1 MKIGLYH
8 EAAGVRD
15 TGGIARFV
23 QEIGAALADDH
34 EVYLYTGPGELTDTV
49 ADSEIRVRRIP
60 ALPGQETVTD
70 AVAGATPLGGQ
81 TVEKACAFAAAWGT
95 GLVDH
100 ANRTLDV
107 LFVHQYVDDLLLS
120 RVVDVP
126 TVYEYHGLQSVGPGA
141 RARERLSA
149 TDRVVANSSFTARS
163 VREAFDREVDGI
175 VGPGVDVDLFSP
187 GVSPPYETKAASADG
202 GTAAIEGSDAD
213 GSDAPT
219 DSSAAD
225 GGTAATE
232 SDAAA
237 EERDRPLVLYV
248 GRLVP
253 SKGVYDLLAAASRA
267 GSDPRLRIV
276 GRGDEAAV
284 RSAAADLGLAED
296 VAVVGGVAH
305 DELPAH
311 YRAADVFCN
320 PSHYESFGMVNVEA
334 MACGTPVVT
343 TATGGITEY
352 ASRDENALLVPPA
365 RPDRLAAALDEAL
378 GDPGLRERLGV
389 AGRETAEEYAWERQA
404 DAAERIFER
413 ARAGD

>member
-23 QEIGAALADDH
+23 QEIGAALAADH
-34 EVYLYTGPGELTDTV
+34 EVHLYTGPGELTDTV

-60 ALPGQETVTD
+60 RLPGQETVTD
-70 AVAGATPLGGQ
+70 AVAGSTPLGRQ
-81 TVEKACAFAAAWGT
+81 SVEKACAFAGAWGT
-95 GLVDH
+95 GLLDH
-100 ANRTLDV
+100 VNRTLDV

-126 TVYEYHGLQSVGPGA
+126 TVYEYHGLQSVGAGA
-141 RARERLSA
+141 RAREHLSA
-149 TDRVVANSSFTARS
+149 TDSVVANSAFTARS
-163 VREAFDREVDGI
+163 IREAFDREVDGI

-187 GVSPPYETKAASADG
+187 DASGSAAETPSTARTASADG
-202 GTAAIEGSDAD
+202 GTPASE
-213 GSDAPT
+213 
-219 DSSAAD
+219 SASAD
-225 GGTAATE
+225 GGTSADE
-232 SDAAA
+232 RPVDA
-237 EERDRPLVLYV
+237 EGSDRPLVLYV

-253 SKGVYDLLAAASRA
+253 EKGVFDLLTAASRA
-267 GSDPRLRIV
+267 ASDPRVRIV

-284 RSAAADLGLAED
+284 RDAAADLGLADD

-334 MACGTPVVT
+334 MACGAPVVT

-352 ASRDENALLVPPA
+352 ASDDENALLVPPA

-378 GDPGLRERLGV
+378 DDPDLRDRLGA
-389 AGRETAEEYAWERQA
+389 AGRETAEDYAWERQA
-404 DAAERIFER
+404 EAAERVLER
-413 ARAGD
+413 ASAGD

>member
-23 QEIGAALADDH
+23 QEIGAALAGDH

-60 ALPGQETVTD
+60 ALPGQETVTE
-70 AVAGATPLGGQ
+70 AFAGATPLGSQ
-81 TVEKACAFAAAWGT
+81 TLDKACAFAVAWGT

-100 ANRTLDV
+100 VNRTLDV

-126 TVYEYHGLQSVGPGA
+126 TVYEYHGLQSVGAGA

-149 TDRVVANSSFTARS
+149 TDRVVANSAFTARS
-163 VREAFDREVDGI
+163 VRESFDREVDGI

-187 GVSPPYETKAASADG
+187 RSGGPPDGSGSTADVASADG
-202 GTAAIEGSDAD
+202 GI
-213 GSDAPT
+213 APT
-219 DSSAAD
+219 ETAGAAGSAVEADDS
-225 GGTAATE
+225 
-232 SDAAA
+232 
-237 EERDRPLVLYV
+237 DRPLVLSV

-253 SKGVYDLLAAASRA
+253 AKGVYDLLTAASRTDA
-267 GSDPRLRIV
+267 EPRLRIV
-276 GRGDEAAV
+276 GRGDEGAV
-284 RSAAADLGLAED
+284 RDAAADLGIGD
-296 VAVVGGVAH
+296 AVEVLGGVEH
-305 DELPAH
+305 DDLPAH

-352 ASRDENALLVPPA
+352 ASHEENALLVPPA

-378 GDPGLRERLGV
+378 GDRELRERLGA
-389 AGRETAEEYAWERQA
+389 AGRETAEGYAWKRQA
-404 DAAERIFER
+404 DAAERVFER
-413 ARAGD
+413 VCAGD